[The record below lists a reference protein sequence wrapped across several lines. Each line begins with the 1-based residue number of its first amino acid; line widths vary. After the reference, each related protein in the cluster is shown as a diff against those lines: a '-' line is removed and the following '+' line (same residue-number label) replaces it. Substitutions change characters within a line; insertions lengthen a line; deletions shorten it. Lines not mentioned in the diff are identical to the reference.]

1 MSLPKIDIEFSTGGL
16 GVIREITGGSPAIII
31 PIATAPASHVM
42 GDVKSYSSFDALP
55 TEFKTVQALIN
66 YFKVAGGVEIFIM
79 PVPTTKTVPLIVDA
93 TDTDGYAKKLI
104 EADDKIRFI
113 GVVGTL
119 LQANL
124 ATALANAQSLCG
136 GFVAKYRY
144 TFAILPYSYKIAD
157 TVTDLT
163 LGSSDRVGVA
173 VSYQGDEIGLLLG
186 KLAINTVQR
195 NIGRVKDGALPI
207 SVAILDGYETT
218 PLDVKKAMDRVATL
232 HDKGYITIR
241 TIVGKTGYYFS
252 DDKLATA
259 PGDYSNITG
268 RRAID
273 KVAIITY
280 DVYVNEILDDI
291 QVGTDGKL
299 IPAYIA
305 YMTGIIE
312 NAVLGNMADELSGFS
327 VYINP
332 GQTPLTSGKIAIT
345 LRALPKGYNREI
357 EINLGFTSSI

>member
-1 MSLPKIDIEFSTGGL
+1 MPLPKIDIEFSSGGL

-31 PIATAPASHVM
+31 PITTAPSSHAM
-42 GDVKSYSSFDALP
+42 GDVKSYSTFDSLP

-66 YFKVAGGVEIFIM
+66 YFKVAEGVEIFIM

-93 TDTDGYAKKLI
+93 TDTDAYAKKLI

-124 ATALANAQSLCG
+124 ATALANAQSLCN
-136 GFVAKYRY
+136 GFINKYRY
-144 TFAILPYSYKIAD
+144 TFALLPYSFKIAD

-173 VSYQGDEIGLLLG
+173 VSYAGNEIGLLLG
-186 KLAINTVQR
+186 KLAVNTVQR
-195 NIGRVKDGALPI
+195 NIGRIKDGALPI
-207 SVAILDGYETT
+207 SAAIVDGYES
-218 PLDVKKAMDRVATL
+218 PALDVKKAMDRVATL

-268 RRAID
+268 RRVID
-273 KVAIITY
+273 KIATTCMLTKSSTTY
-280 DVYVNEILDDI
+280 RLEPMASYYPLILH
-291 QVGTDGKL
+291 T
-299 IPAYIA
+299 
-305 YMTGIIE
+305 
-312 NAVLGNMADELSGFS
+312 
-327 VYINP
+327 
-332 GQTPLTSGKIAIT
+332 
-345 LRALPKGYNREI
+345 
-357 EINLGFTSSI
+357 